1 LKNKIFYIQTKGRD
15 KMGKTAFI
23 FPGQGAQYVGMGK
36 DFYESFSVCREV
48 FDKASEISGL
58 DLKEI
63 CFEENEKI
71 NITEYTQIAMLAVEA
86 AILAALQEEGIKP
99 DAAGG
104 LSLGEYGALL
114 ASGAMSME
122 DAFRV
127 VRQRGIFMQEAVP
140 TGGAMS
146 AVLGTD
152 AAVIEKIC
160 QETEGIVSIANY
172 NCPGQIVITGEE
184 EAVAKAS
191 ESLKA
196 AGTKRVIPLKVSGPF
211 HSKMLTGAG
220 EKLGQ
225 VLEQVQLQDI
235 QVPYTTNVT
244 AEYVK
249 DKEQIKEL
257 LVAQVSSSVKW
268 QQCVETMLKDGVDT
282 FVEIGPGKTLSGFMR
297 KIDRNAKV
305 INIQTVE
312 DFQKAVSA
320 WKE

>member
-1 LKNKIFYIQTKGRD
+1 
-15 KMGKTAFI
+15 
-23 FPGQGAQYVGMGK
+23 
-36 DFYESFSVCREV
+36 
-48 FDKASEISGL
+48 
-58 DLKEI
+58 
-63 CFEENEKI
+63 
-71 NITEYTQIAMLAVEA
+71 MLAVEA